1 VKPPHEQQGRTRVKH
16 PKATT
21 DNVFVPR
28 TRKGIELTPEEYE
41 LKIACLETKV
51 EELVARLVE
60 ARLE

>member
-1 VKPPHEQQGRTRVKH
+1 VEH

-28 TRKGIELTPEEYE
+28 ARKGIDLTPEEYE

-60 ARLE
+60 AGLK